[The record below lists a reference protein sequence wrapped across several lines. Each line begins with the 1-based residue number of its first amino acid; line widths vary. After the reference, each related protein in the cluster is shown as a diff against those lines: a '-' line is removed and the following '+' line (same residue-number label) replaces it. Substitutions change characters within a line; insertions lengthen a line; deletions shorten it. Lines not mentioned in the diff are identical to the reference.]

1 VDIQSNDVEN
11 CGGCGISCNSSQGGY
26 CDNGVCACSDPLLT
40 SCADAA
46 GDFNCVDI
54 QTDRT
59 NCGGCGK
66 VCAGACVEG
75 ACYPTMPPAIAE
87 NMSAESLMPSAIEQ
101 RVCPEDYPTACLGEC
116 VDTTSDPFNCGACGL
131 ECDRAACVDGVC
143 VLDSRLPTSSIMP
156 SAREERESRN

>member
-1 VDIQSNDVEN
+1 MNIQSNDVEN

-40 SCADAA
+40 SCVDAA

-59 NCGGCGK
+59 NCEGCGK

-75 ACYPTMPPAIAE
+75 TCYPTMLPATAE
-87 NMSAESLMPSAIEQ
+87 SMSAESPMQE
-101 RVCPEDYPTACLGEC
+101 RVCPDDYPTICNGEC
-116 VDTTSDPFNCGACGL
+116 VDTQSDPFNCEKCGL
-131 ECDRAACVDGVC
+131 ECDRATCVDGSC
-143 VLDSRLPTSSIMP
+143 VLDLKPPTSSMKP
-156 SAREERESRN
+156 SAKRERESRN